1 MFKKKIRNNV
11 VYVANG
17 LLEAE
22 TIKLLLNSFGIEAFI
37 NQESAGISYGLTTGP
52 LAEAEVTVA
61 QKDLQDAKM
70 IIEKMNDGY
79 LEEND
84 IM

>member
-79 LEEND
+79 LEEN
-84 IM
+84 